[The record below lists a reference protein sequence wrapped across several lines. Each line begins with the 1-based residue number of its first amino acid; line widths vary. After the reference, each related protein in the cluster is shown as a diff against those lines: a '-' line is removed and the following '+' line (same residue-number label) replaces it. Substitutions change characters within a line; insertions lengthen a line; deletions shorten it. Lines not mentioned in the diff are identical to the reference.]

1 MRLARIASHIGIGD
15 ADERQ
20 RARLD
25 PLHRFCILF
34 DLVIKPEKMKTPV

>member
-1 MRLARIASHIGIGD
+1 MRLARIASHIGVGD

-25 PLHRFCILF
+25 PLHRFRIF
-34 DLVIKPEKMKTPV
+34 VGFVVEPEKMQTPV